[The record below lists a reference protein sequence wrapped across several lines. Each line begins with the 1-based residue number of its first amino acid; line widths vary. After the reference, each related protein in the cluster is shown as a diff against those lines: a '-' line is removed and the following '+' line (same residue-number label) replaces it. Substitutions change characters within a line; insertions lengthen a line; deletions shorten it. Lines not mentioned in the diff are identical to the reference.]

1 MSDDFL
7 EEDDDGV
14 SRVKVLESVKC
25 THFKTWEN
33 S

>member
-7 EEDDDGV
+7 EEDDDGLIE
-14 SRVKVLESVKC
+14 VKVLESVKYA
-25 THFKTWEN
+25 FKTWEN